1 MNRIALTIVA
11 ACFVAHAQAEDFAIT
26 NARVHTLADKGTLD
40 SATVVIRSGRIVAVE
55 AELAPPDDVTVIDA
69 AGRVVTPGIFDV
81 LSSLG
86 AVEVSAVDGTDDT
99 SVEASYGAGFD
110 IADAINPR
118 SSVIDVNRIE
128 GVTRALVV
136 PSAPYGETGSVL
148 AGQGAAIALGE
159 SAEDVLVA
167 RGAAV
172 IAYLGEYGSA
182 LAGGSRAAAVQ
193 NLREALEDADDYN
206 RHRDDYD
213 EGDRRAYSVSR
224 LDLQALLPVV
234 SGRTPLII
242 HADRVSDLRVI
253 MDLKSELS
261 LNVIVAGG
269 AEAWMVADEL
279 AAAKVP
285 VIINPFQNLPG
296 SFDSLNASMENAA
309 RLSATGVL
317 IAFAQGDSHN
327 PRNLTQAAGN
337 AVAHGLEWNTAL
349 AAITVNP
356 AIMLGLE
363 QGCCR
368 LEAGSD
374 ADLVLWD
381 GDPLEV
387 TTFADA
393 VFVQGE
399 RIDMRSRQTLL
410 RDRYRDLDT
419 PLPAA
424 YPNKQQRP

>member
-1 MNRIALTIVA
+1 MKRTLLITA
-11 ACFVAHAQAEDFAIT
+11 AMMATTLAQAEDFAIT
-26 NARVHTLADKGTLD
+26 NARVHTLGAAGTLD
-40 SATVVIRSGRIVAVE
+40 SATVLIRDGRIVAVE
-55 AELAPPDDVTVIDA
+55 AELAAPDGVTVIDA

-99 SVEASYGAGFD
+99 SVTASYGAGFD

-136 PSAPYGETGSVL
+136 PSAPYGQTGSVL
-148 AGQGAAIALGE
+148 AGQGAAIALGN
-159 SAEDVLVA
+159 SADDVLVA

-172 IAYLGEYGSA
+172 VAYLGEFGSA

-193 NLREALEDADDYN
+193 SLREALEDADDYN
-206 RHRDDYD
+206 RHRDEYD

-234 SGRTPLII
+234 SGRTPLLVY
-242 HADRVSDLRVI
+242 ADRVSDLRVI
-253 MDLKSELS
+253 IDLKSELS
-261 LNVIVAGG
+261 LNIIVAGG

-279 AAAKVP
+279 AAADVP
-285 VIINPFQNLPG
+285 VIVDPFENLPG
-296 SFDSLNASMENAA
+296 SFDSLNASLENAA
-309 RLSATGVL
+309 RLQKAGVL

-337 AVAHGLEWNTAL
+337 AVANGLEWEAAL
-349 AAITVNP
+349 AAITLNP
-356 AIMLGLE
+356 AKMLGLDE
-363 QGCCR
+363 GCCY
-368 LEAGSD
+368 LQAGVD

-387 TTFADA
+387 TTFADE
-393 VFVQGE
+393 VFVRGE
-399 RIDMRSRQTLL
+399 RIDMQSRQTLL
-410 RDRYRDLDT
+410 RDRYRTLDA
-419 PLPAA
+419 PLPPA
-424 YPNKQQRP
+424 YPRAAPSP